1 MKFQKLAMKV
11 ALPPFFVIG
20 LWAQQVTDSRSA
32 SIRGG
37 GGEGKCTIEVEVDGS
52 AEVELRG
59 TEGRIRTLS
68 GGAANFRRFECN
80 QAMPANPSNFRF
92 QGIDGRGRQTLVG
105 NPDGRRPALIRLED
119 AKGGREGYTFDVFW
133 SGGQVGGGFSGDG
146 FNNGNSSNGYNGS
159 GWSNDWDDQINFRG
173 RDDGSF
179 RGPQGR
185 RYNLN
190 DCVASIDRRRGDVT
204 LFFDTNNN
212 HDLRFNG
219 RIERVERGT
228 IFARM
233 DGIGNNNLVEIR
245 LQNRNRVQ
253 SVNLPRG
260 NGRRGYELRWH
271 Q

>member
-1 MKFQKLAMKV
+1 MQFRQLAKKV
-11 ALPPFFVIG
+11 ALPPFLVIG

-37 GGEGKCTIEVEVDGS
+37 GGQGKCTVEVEVDGN
-52 AEVELRG
+52 AEVEIRG

-80 QAMPANPSNFRF
+80 QAMPLNPANFRF

-105 NPDGRRPALIRLED
+105 NPSGGRQAVIRLED

-133 SGGQVGGGFSGDG
+133 SAGQGGGEFSGDG
-146 FNNGNSSNGYNGS
+146 SNNGYS
-159 GWSNDWDDQINFRG
+159 GRNWQNDWEDQINFRG
-173 RDDGSF
+173 RGNGSF

-190 DCVASIDRRRGDVT
+190 DCVASIDRTRGDVT
-204 LFFDTNNN
+204 LYFDTKNN

-219 RIERVERGT
+219 RIERVERGA

-233 DGIGNNNLVEIR
+233 DGLGNNNLVEIR
-245 LQNRNRVQ
+245 LQNRNRIQ
-253 SVNLPRG
+253 SVNLQRSS
-260 NGRRGYELRWH
+260 GRRGYELSWR